1 MFCKD
6 IYIPVPC
13 HHACQATSAFG
24 HQTVYVCMLLSAGR
38 QLTPTVQMEELLYRH
53 PHGIL
58 VHYAK
63 QLFEYFRMMVGVLLR
78 TT

>member
-1 MFCKD
+1 
-6 IYIPVPC
+6 
-13 HHACQATSAFG
+13 
-24 HQTVYVCMLLSAGR
+24 MLLSAGR
-38 QLTPTVQMEELLYRH
+38 QLLTPTVQMEELLYRH

-63 QLFEYFRMMVGVLLR
+63 QLFEYFRMIVGVLLR